1 MNPKH
6 ENKWLFLIIVSVV
19 AFSLIAAISAKG
31 PSDPWKGTWWSI
43 DPADGSLQKVVFA
56 GQGQFNYIDYG
67 ASVCGV
73 DNNGNPI
80 YAAHASGDADT
91 VDATLFNSSA
101 PVVCMAHPPFI
112 WSQDFPFSWTYNPAS
127 DTLSDSSAAIWT
139 RTRP

>member
-1 MNPKH
+1 MNSKH

-19 AFSLIAAISAKG
+19 AFSLIAATSAKG

-56 GQGQFNYIDYG
+56 GQRQFKYIDYG
-67 ASVCGV
+67 ASVCEKDINV
-73 DNNGNPI
+73 NPL

-91 VDATLFNSSA
+91 VTATLFSGYA
-101 PVVCMAHPPFI
+101 PVICMAHPPYI
-112 WSQDFPFSWTYNPAS
+112 WNQNWPFAWTYDPATN
-127 DTLSDSSAAIWT
+127 TLLDGYSTWT